1 VIGDAERRQIELARM
16 DKTGTEDFS
25 RYGTTLIAT
34 MVLQDTILVGQVGD
48 GDVVLV
54 RPDGTLDTP
63 IPPDITLM
71 GSETRSLSSRDAHLL
86 WRTATLDRGSGGVL
100 IAATDGVSDSFDGS
114 EGEEFRKFI
123 TSLAARIRD
132 FGIESVADSL
142 GGWLDRYSELGS
154 GDDMTMVF
162 VCINPS
168 EETNAAGMPLV
179 PEEPRRHAEPH
190 TNTLSAVW

>member
-1 VIGDAERRQIELARM
+1 VIEDAERRQIDLPRGE
-16 DKTGTEDFS
+16 GVGPVNFS

-34 MVLQDTILVGQVGD
+34 MILQDTILVGQIGD

-63 IPPDITLM
+63 IPADTTLM
-71 GSETRSLSSRDAHLL
+71 GAETRSLSSRDAHLI
-86 WRTATLDRGSGGVL
+86 WRTATMDRGNGGVL

-114 EGEEFRKFI
+114 EGEEFKKFI
-123 TSLAARIRD
+123 TSMAARIRD

-142 GGWLDRYSELGS
+142 NGWLDRYSELAS
-154 GDDMTMVF
+154 GDDMTMIF

-168 EETNAAGMPLV
+168 GEHNESGADPA
-179 PEEPRRHAEPH
+179 PENPDAEPRQ
-190 TNTLSAVW
+190 NTLSAVW